1 MAPTQTMEEFRVPSR
16 SLLKHLGTGK
26 SLNVIEESIIASKI
40 EALRE
45 EFLDWRKRRTRMS
58 LRPK

>member
-1 MAPTQTMEEFRVPSR
+1 MAPTQKVEKFRVASR
-16 SLLKHLGTGK
+16 SLLKHLGAGK

-45 EFLDWRKRRTRMS
+45 EFLDWRKKRTRRS
-58 LRPK
+58 LYQ